1 MDWDIYQTDEVASWI
16 DHLRRTDPAAAEHV
30 EAAVDV
36 LAEHGPTL
44 GRPLVDTLIG
54 SNLANLKELRP
65 RQTMIRIL
73 FVFDPWRSA
82 ILLVGG
88 DKTGRWKSWYEQAI
102 PHAETLYEIY
112 LKERAEE
119 EGER

>member
-1 MDWDIYQTDEVASWI
+1 MEWDIYQTDEVAAWMER
-16 DHLRRTDPAAAEHV
+16 LRHDDPAAAEHV

-36 LAEHGPTL
+36 LSESGPTL
-44 GRPLVDTLIG
+44 GRPLVDTLVG
-54 SNLANLKELRP
+54 SKLANLKELRP

-88 DKTGRWKSWYEQAI
+88 DKTGQWQAWYHHAI
-102 PHAETLYEIY
+102 PQAEALYEIY

-119 EGER
+119 GEA